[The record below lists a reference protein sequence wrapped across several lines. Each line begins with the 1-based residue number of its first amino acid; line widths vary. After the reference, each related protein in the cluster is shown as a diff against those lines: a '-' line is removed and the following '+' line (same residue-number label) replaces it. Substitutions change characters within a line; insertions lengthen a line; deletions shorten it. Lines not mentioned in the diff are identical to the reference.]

1 MDLNKR
7 ELSAIAQIESSESTA
22 EQVVTLDDCSLMVVG
37 GGVGEVI
44 FN

>member
-1 MDLNKR
+1 MDLNKP
-7 ELSAIAQIESSESTA
+7 ELNAIADIKSFEDNSEPLL
-22 EQVVTLDDCSLMVVG
+22 TLDQCTLMIVG